1 MKSIKYFAI
10 AFLALASVSCEE
22 LGPEEIE
29 VNPDQEQEFVIK
41 QITLEASKGD
51 EEVSRIYIG
60 EANSNSGTTYHWNK
74 TDEVGVF
81 ALNSGSATKNYE
93 GAIQSVSQSNKN
105 LAYFVS
111 QVEYAPAKATE
122 KTDLFIY
129 WPYNSSNVVSNTD
142 QEVADYLKTTGVQI
156 RTLSQQ
162 NQSVFAVQAGGNN
175 ATEHPSVN
183 ISKYGAAFDMTTAN
197 EEGKAHFELHHATAY
212 LQFNLFGDQSTSTEN
227 PTNYG
232 NGKFEVTDVTVRLGK
247 VQGLVQNGLL
257 ATGATFTPVQIAGN
271 FSYNI
276 PEFST
281 NDVSYEDVK
290 LLKSGGDEFVQ
301 VTLDKPQTL
310 DAKTDPV
317 PVFAVINA
325 SNITES
331 NVNAIEAVVTLVERN
346 DQGVAINSVTRT
358 RYINVGKNVIKGGDY
373 YTIKFNVNDP
383 VQEATALDAIGGSNC
398 YIVSFPGK
406 YLFHVNYPGN
416 GVLPAHADYAT
427 LGLDDLCD
435 SDGKFF
441 TEDNMGNYEM
451 RYLWASGTSF
461 EQVKTANPSYT
472 ADQVVAEVVDIDMY
486 GTNVMLDVKST
497 GSDLNGNLVVALCE
511 ADPNNAKYGSAKV
524 IWSWH
529 IWFGRPNVQYYN
541 FPSTRPSVGINN
553 EHWYMLDRNIGAET
567 AELGNTLSYGLYYQL
582 GRHTPFITP
591 SGNGTW
597 PNAPQTVFVNQYFA
611 EGQKGW
617 GVESIESGN
626 SYLYARPMTMNSAA
640 RLENILGSSAVNI
653 FPYSWVASDLPAAER
668 SKTFFDP
675 CPLGYK
681 LPTTRE
687 WDNFKENE
695 WERTNPRAVHSGIFG
710 YGAPYNV
717 FENGADYINY
727 VKTETVTNT
736 DTDGNTTTTTTE
748 TGGWSKQV
756 YYTSTTYQYREDGS
770 VTGSTQTLTDS
781 LNYDALIGRYGD
793 VAAIL
798 NARYAAGDRFTH
810 EAKGRTYYSTT
821 LTGGVPTK
829 TYFPNTGVITV
840 SGTTATATNI
850 DDTDGKANFALWAAG
865 RLGLIYNEKTGAWEN
880 NVSSIELHW
889 FGPMDWYNVSFAP
902 SQFLDWTCY
911 MPWHGFTSSD
921 ETIGKSV
928 QKAYGPIGTRPYEIG
943 GIDGTWGNDE
953 DNGGWTDYDLTT
965 TPPTPTAGTAPKNS
979 GNYAGQAAPVRCIRE
994 YNSTSA
1000 TAE

>member
-22 LGPEEIE
+22 LGPEEIV

-60 EANSNSGTTYHWNK
+60 EANSTSGTTYHWNK

-111 QVEYAPAKATE
+111 QVEYAPAKTTE
-122 KTDLFIY
+122 KTDLFVY
-129 WPYNSSNVVSNTD
+129 WPYNSSNVVSNTN

-162 NQSVFAVQAGGNN
+162 NQSVYAVKAGEDN
-175 ATEHPSVN
+175 ADTHPSVN

-232 NGKFEVTDVTVRLGK
+232 NGKFEVTNITVRLGK

-271 FSYNI
+271 FTYNI
-276 PEFST
+276 PEFTT
-281 NDVSYEDVK
+281 NKVSYEDVK
-290 LLKSGGDEFVQ
+290 LLKSGGDEIVQ
-301 VTLDKPQTL
+301 VTLAEPQKLNTN
-310 DAKTDPV
+310 TDPV

-331 NVNAIEAVVTLVERN
+331 NVNAIEAVVTIVERN
-346 DQGVAINSVTRT
+346 DEGVAINSVTRT

-398 YIVSFPGK
+398 YIVPFPGK

-416 GVLPAHADYAT
+416 GVLPYKADYTT
-427 LGLDDLCD
+427 LGLGDVCNA
-435 SDGKFF
+435 DGKFF
-441 TEDNMGNYEM
+441 TEDNMEDYEM
-451 RYLWASGTSF
+451 RYLWASGTTF
-461 EQVKTANPSYT
+461 ENIKTANPGYT
-472 ADQVVAEVVDIDMY
+472 NDQVVEEVVEVNMY
-486 GTNVMLDVKST
+486 GTNVMLDVK
-497 GSDLNGNLVVALCE
+497 DVNQELKGNLVVALS
-511 ADPNNAKYGSAKV
+511 KKGSNEV

-529 IWFGRPNVQYYN
+529 IWFGRPTVQHYK
-541 FPSTRPSVGINN
+541 FPATRPSIGINN

-567 AELGNTLSYGLYYQL
+567 AELGNVLSYGLYYQL

-591 SGNGTW
+591 SDNGTW
-597 PNAPQTVFVNQYFA
+597 PNWSQTVFVNAYFA
-611 EGQKGW
+611 EGQKNW
-617 GVESIESGN
+617 GIESMANGD
-626 SYLYARPMTMNSAA
+626 SYPYARPMTMNSSAA
-640 RLENILGSSAVNI
+640 RNTTDGTLDNIYD
-653 FPYSWVASDLPAAER
+653 YSWVAFDLPAAEK

-687 WDNFKENE
+687 WDNFKETGY
-695 WERTNPRAVHSGIFG
+695 ERTSPRAIYPGAFG
-710 YGAPYNV
+710 YGTPYNV
-717 FENGADYINY
+717 FENGADYVNY
-727 VKTETVTNT
+727 VKTETVTDT

-748 TGGWSKQV
+748 TGGWSKNV
-756 YYTSTTYQYREDGS
+756 YYTSTTYTYDSNGW
-770 VTGSTQTLTDS
+770 VTGSTQTVTDS
-781 LNYDALIGRYGD
+781 LAYDALIGRYGD
-793 VAAIL
+793 VAATL
-798 NARYAAGDRFTH
+798 NTRYAAGDRFTH
-810 EAKGRTYYSTT
+810 VAEGRTYYSTT
-821 LTGGVPTK
+821 LAGSTK
-829 TYFPNTGVITV
+829 TTTHFPNTGVIEI
-840 SGTTATATNI
+840 SGTTATAKYINEA
-850 DDTDGKANFALWAAG
+850 DTLNNNFALWAAG
-865 RLGLIYNEKTGAWEN
+865 RLEMTLDTETNQWVNKEGSYSA
-880 NVSSIELHW
+880 HW

-902 SQFLDWTCY
+902 IQYLDWTCY
-911 MPWHGFTSSD
+911 MPWHGFTHSD
-921 ETIGKSV
+921 ETIGKSI
-928 QKAYGPIGTRPYEIG
+928 QKAYGPLGTRPYSIA

-953 DNGGWTDYDLTT
+953 AGNGQGMNSTD
-965 TPPTPTAGTAPKNS
+965 PKNS

>member
-93 GAIQSVSQSNKN
+93 GAIQSVSQSDKN

-122 KTDLFIY
+122 QTDLFIY

-162 NQSVFAVQAGGNN
+162 NQSVFAVQAGENN

-271 FSYNI
+271 FTYNI
-276 PEFST
+276 PEFTT
-281 NDVSYEDVK
+281 NDVSYKDVK

-301 VTLDKPQTL
+301 VTLDTPKTL
-310 DAKTDPV
+310 SKTDPV

-416 GVLPAHADYAT
+416 GVAPAHTDGDYSK
-427 LGLDDLCD
+427 LGLNGTVDAN
-435 SDGKFF
+435 GKLLFF
-441 TEDNMGNYEM
+441 TEENMGNYEM

-472 ADQVVAEVVDIDMY
+472 ADQVVEQVVEVGMY
-486 GTNVMLDVKST
+486 GTNVMLDVKNT
-497 GSDLNGNLVVALCE
+497 GSELNGNLVVALCE

-524 IWSWH
+524 VWSWH
-529 IWFGRPNVQYYN
+529 IWFGRPVVQHYN
-541 FPSTRPSVGINN
+541 YPVTRPTVGINN

-567 AELGNTLSYGLYYQL
+567 AELGSELSYGLYYQL

-611 EGQKGW
+611 EGQNGW
-617 GVESIESGN
+617 GVESMANGDN
-626 SYLYARPMTMNSAA
+626 YPYARPMTMNSSAA
-640 RLENILGSSAVNI
+640 RNTTDGTLDNIYD
-653 FPYSWVASDLPAAER
+653 YSWVASDLPAAEN

-687 WDNFKENE
+687 WDNLKENE
-695 WERTNPRAVHSGIFG
+695 WELTNPRATHSGIFG
-710 YGAPYNV
+710 YAAPYNV
-717 FENGADYINY
+717 FENGAEYVNHVDSTAVTADDGTTTYIHKGY
-727 VKTETVTNT
+727 TWSKEVKFQRW
-736 DTDGNTTTTTTE
+736 NTT
-748 TGGWSKQV
+748 SKEYEEV
-756 YYTSTTYQYREDGS
+756 
-770 VTGSTQTLTDS
+770 TDS
-781 LNYDALIGRYGD
+781 TAYDALVGRYGD

-798 NARYAAGDRFTH
+798 NARYAAGDRFEH
-810 EAKGRTYYSTT
+810 VDKGRIYYSKT
-821 LTGGVPTK
+821 LTGGTK
-829 TYFPNTGVITV
+829 TTTYFPNTGVIEV
-840 SGTTATATNI
+840 SGNTATAKYI
-850 DDTDGKANFALWAAG
+850 DDIDGNANFALWAAG
-865 RLGLIYNEKTGAWEN
+865 RLEM
-880 NVSSIELHW
+880 ELDTDANQWVNTSTYSAHW
-889 FGPMDWYNVSFAP
+889 FGPADWQNVSFAP
-902 SQFLDWTCY
+902 ISYLYWTCY
-911 MPWHGFTSSD
+911 MPWHGFTSSY

-928 QKAYGPIGTRPYEIG
+928 QKAYGPLGTRPYNIA
-943 GIDGTWGNDE
+943 GIDGTWGNGE
-953 DNGGWTDYDLTT
+953 DKTGLDTSAGMNGSA
-965 TPPTPTAGTAPKNS
+965 PTNS